1 MSYVKWQFLPF
12 DLTLPKENWDP
23 QQLDFYVT
31 LCLGK
36 KGRIYHMKY
45 MPLHRQWKSTS
56 ALQGLLLLLLA
67 DANRLN
73 FYQEG
78 TQRSFV
84 PFQTQTP

>member
-1 MSYVKWQFLPF
+1 
-12 DLTLPKENWDP
+12 
-23 QQLDFYVT
+23 
-31 LCLGK
+31 
-36 KGRIYHMKY
+36 MKY
-45 MPLHRQWKSTS
+45 MPLHRQWKSSS

-84 PFQTQTP
+84 PFQTQNP